1 MRLLPPLLPASL
13 THRVFAL
20 YAVTLLLF
28 VGLGTGA
35 YLLRELDRLI
45 EQPQVAS
52 VMLVEVSAQTVQ
64 DSVVIGDYDAVARTL
79 DKGVQGSLF
88 ARASFIDLQGGRIE
102 AESRTRSKSYAP
114 EWLEAWVHERLFDV
128 NRTVSVGGKDYGVL
142 RLQFDTR
149 AVASEIEDTAVAALG
164 LALLSL
170 VAGLLLIRF
179 ALGRWL
185 GSLEH
190 LRDMVEDLGTGR
202 LEAATLDPER
212 APTEIRRVV
221 EMFNQT
227 AQLVREREATRRALD
242 DQKFALDQHA
252 IVSMTDVRGTITY
265 ANDRFCGISGY
276 ARDALLGQNHRI
288 IGSGAHDKAFFE
300 DMWATIAGGRVWHGE
315 ICNRNINGTLYWV
328 NATIVPLLG
337 DQGQVMQYIAIRTD
351 ITARKEAERAM
362 IAAKEAAEEASRV
375 KSDFLANMSH
385 EIRTPM
391 NGVIGMTDLVL
402 DTELTADQREYLGIV
417 KSSADALLQIVN
429 DILDFSK
436 IEAGRMRLETI
447 GFSLEEVLRD
457 TIRSLAVR
465 GHQKNLELLLQLAPG
480 VPDRL
485 IGDPGRLRQ
494 IIVNLVGNAI
504 KFTETGEVELGVRL
518 ADEQPTANATIAF
531 SVRDT
536 GIGIAPDKLQSIFE
550 SFSQADS
557 STTRRYGGTGLGLT
571 ISSQLVTMM
580 GGSIQLESAVGVG
593 STFSF
598 TLTLPYGGRPAQTSF
613 QTAERLQGLQVL
625 VVDDNAS
632 SGRLLCSMLAEWK
645 MEPVLVSG
653 AAAALDTLTRADTTG
668 RQFALTLVD
677 AHMPPMSGFELLEH
691 LRDAHLLSGGSPV
704 VMLAPDRQREDAMR
718 CRALGVGAYLSKP
731 IAQAELFAALMAALG
746 TPVLARTRPERRKA
760 PRAPLP
766 ALKILVAE
774 DNPVNQTLAQRL
786 LEKQGH
792 QVRLASNGVEAVRL
806 WMEGDFNA
814 ILMDVDMPLMNGHEA
829 TQRIRAV
836 EAGEAAGQ
844 HVPIIA
850 MTAHAMEGARESCL
864 RSGMDGYLSKPIVTD
879 ALWREL
885 ESVIARLPGLP
896 AAAQSL
902 QPPAAATA
910 TGIADFDRMRETVG
924 GDPALFEELRSQF
937 LDDLPRLRAD
947 LQQALRQRDGQ
958 ALAAAAHAI
967 KGVVAIFSAPACVQ
981 ACLQVEHAATGQ
993 AEAAV
998 RALDPQLDALLA
1010 AVRQYRWQ
1018 PAEPAYTTMGEDAP
1032 SIATMAPDT

>member
-1 MRLLPPLLPASL
+1 MRLLTRLLPESL

-20 YAVTLLLF
+20 YAVTLLVF
-28 VGLGTGA
+28 VGLGSGA
-35 YLLRELDRLI
+35 YLQRELDRLI
-45 EQPQVAS
+45 EQPQMAS
-52 VMLVEVSAQTVQ
+52 VMLVEVTAQAVQ
-64 DSVVIGDYDAVARTL
+64 DSVVIGDYDTVARTL

-88 ARASFIDLQGGRIE
+88 ARASFIDLQGGRIA
-102 AESRTRSKSYAP
+102 AESRTRSQRYAP
-114 EWLEAWVHERLFDV
+114 QWLQDWVDARLLDV
-128 NRTVSVGGKDYGVL
+128 NRTVNVGGKDYGVL

-149 AVASEIEDTAVAALG
+149 AVASEIEETAVAALG

-170 VAGLLLIRF
+170 VAGLVLIRL
-179 ALGRWL
+179 ALARWL

-202 LEAATLDPER
+202 LESGTLDPHQ
-212 APTEIRRVV
+212 APTEIQRVV

-227 AQLVREREATRRALD
+227 ASLVREREASRRALN

-265 ANDRFCGISGY
+265 ANDRFCAISGY
-276 ARDALLGQNHRI
+276 PREALLGQNHRI
-288 IGSGAHDKAFFE
+288 IGSGTHDKAFFE
-300 DMWATIAGGRVWHGE
+300 DMWATITAGRVWHGE
-315 ICNRNINGTLYWV
+315 ICNRNRDGALYWV

-337 DQGQVMQYIAIRTD
+337 EAGKVTQYIAIRTD
-351 ITARKEAERAM
+351 ITARKEAERQM

-391 NGVIGMTDLVL
+391 NGVIGMTELVL
-402 DTELTADQREYLGIV
+402 DTELTGDQREYLGIV

-447 GFSLEEVLRD
+447 AFSLEDVLRE

-465 GHQKNLELLLQLAPG
+465 GHQKNLEVLLQITPG

-485 IGDPGRLRQ
+485 VGDPGRLRQ
-494 IIVNLVGNAI
+494 ILVNLVGNAI
-504 KFTETGEVELGVRL
+504 KFTESGEIEVGVQL
-518 ADEQPTANATIAF
+518 APEQPDERAVIAF

-571 ISSQLVTMM
+571 ISSQLVAMM
-580 GGSIQLESAVGVG
+580 GGTIQVQSTPGAG
-593 STFSF
+593 STFTF
-598 TLTLPYGGRPAQTSF
+598 TIALPRGSQPSAERF
-613 QTAERLQGLQVL
+613 QTAGRLAGLRVL
-625 VVDDNAS
+625 VVDDNPS
-632 SGRLLCSMLAEWK
+632 SGRMLCRMLQEWK
-645 MEPVLVSG
+645 MEPTLLPG
-653 AAAALDTLTRADTTG
+653 AAPALEALAQADREG
-668 RQFALTLVD
+668 RPYALTLVD
-677 AHMPPMSGFELLEH
+677 AHMPPMSGFELVVQLQE
-691 LRDAHLLSGGSPV
+691 AHLSSAGALV

-718 CRALGVGAYLSKP
+718 CRALGVPAYLSKP
-731 IAQAELFAALMAALG
+731 VGPAELFAALMAALG
-746 TPVLARTRPERRKA
+746 DPLPARTRPERRRA
-760 PRAPLP
+760 PRAPLRP
-766 ALKILVAE
+766 LKVLVAE

-792 QVRLASNGVEAVRL
+792 QVRVACNGVEAVRE
-806 WMEGDFNA
+806 WMAGDFDV

-836 EAGEAAGQ
+836 EASEAAGQ
-844 HVPIIA
+844 RIPIVA

-864 RSGMDGYLSKPIVTD
+864 RSGMDGYLSKPIVTE

-885 ESVIARLPGLP
+885 ELTMAPRG
-896 AAAQSL
+896 
-902 QPPAAATA
+902 ATA
-910 TGIADFDRMRETVG
+910 SPADAPPSEPVTEPPVPGAPVASPEAPQGLADFTATRVTVG
-924 GDPALFEELRSQF
+924 DDAALFEALRGQF
-937 LDDLPRLRAD
+937 LQDLPRLRAELRD
-947 LQQALRQRDGQ
+947 ALARADAS

-967 KGVVAIFSAPACVQ
+967 KGVVAIFAASACVQ
-981 ACLQVEHAATGQ
+981 ACRHVEQAAATAG
-993 AEAAV
+993 ASAAV
-998 RALDPQLDALLA
+998 DALETLLEA
-1010 AVRQYRWQ
+1010 LLREVRAYRW
-1018 PAEPAYTTMGEDAP
+1018 
-1032 SIATMAPDT
+1032 